1 MVTEQ
6 KKFMLIQFNSG
17 GNNNKFYSVELL
29 ENQDTVEVVYGRV
42 GSNGTK
48 HQYGGG
54 MKKLESLLR
63 TKRSKGYKDAMIENG
78 DGSTSVEVQK
88 TNVIE
93 KALEEVSYKDES
105 AKELVRTVSEKNVH
119 KITEAS
125 GITFDSSDGLFK
137 TPLGVIQRRGVE
149 KAIELLA
156 EIEEKLPE
164 FLELREK
171 EPDATLIE
179 QQKGQKRNANG
190 GVVTSKVPPSKKLE
204 EVFCVLRTLNEEYF
218 VIIPNRVSNARDL
231 GNLLFSQKAVDEQRV
246 TCDALLETLNLI
258 EDLSKREK
266 SSDVKVDSKP
276 LFSVEIETVG
286 DESTLNLIRGM
297 FELTKN
303 SAHGY
308 TNNSSRVLK
317 VYRICLDAQQ
327 KPFEECSEKLGNVR
341 MLWHGTRTQNLLS
354 IMSKGLLLP
363 DKSPGL
369 KSGSMFGEGLYFAR
383 QSTKSLGYC
392 DGGYWTG
399 SGGSTNT
406 VYMFL
411 ASVAMGNSF
420 TPMGATQGPPPLGF
434 DSYWAMPGVSS
445 VLNDEIIVFS
455 SGQVRLDY
463 IIEIQK
469 S

>member
-63 TKRSKGYKDAMIENG
+63 AKRNKGYKDAMIENG
-78 DGSTSVEVQK
+78 DGSVSAEAQK
-88 TNVIE
+88 VNVIE
-93 KALEEVSYKDES
+93 KALDEVSYKDES

-179 QQKGQKRNANG
+179 QQK
-190 GVVTSKVPPSKKLE
+190 
-204 EVFCVLRTLNEEYF
+204 
-218 VIIPNRVSNARDL
+218 
-231 GNLLFSQKAVDEQRV
+231 
-246 TCDALLETLNLI
+246 
-258 EDLSKREK
+258 
-266 SSDVKVDSKP
+266 
-276 LFSVEIETVG
+276 
-286 DESTLNLIRGM
+286 
-297 FELTKN
+297 
-303 SAHGY
+303 
-308 TNNSSRVLK
+308 
-317 VYRICLDAQQ
+317 
-327 KPFEECSEKLGNVR
+327 
-341 MLWHGTRTQNLLS
+341 
-354 IMSKGLLLP
+354 
-363 DKSPGL
+363 
-369 KSGSMFGEGLYFAR
+369 
-383 QSTKSLGYC
+383 
-392 DGGYWTG
+392 
-399 SGGSTNT
+399 
-406 VYMFL
+406 
-411 ASVAMGNSF
+411 
-420 TPMGATQGPPPLGF
+420 
-434 DSYWAMPGVSS
+434 
-445 VLNDEIIVFS
+445 
-455 SGQVRLDY
+455 
-463 IIEIQK
+463 
-469 S
+469 